1 MMKRMLKTSVGVAS
15 LIAMTSAYAMPAF
28 AQDADEDEEAVQETV
43 VILGSRRAARSADDT
58 IAPVDVISGE
68 ELNKQGDV
76 DILNVLRTS
85 VPSFNVNEQPI
96 SDAATLVRPA
106 NLRGLPPDSTLVLV
120 NGKRRHRSA
129 VIAFL
134 GGGISDGA
142 QGADLSVIPSIALKQ
157 LEVLRDGAAS
167 QYGSDAVAGVLNFQ
181 LRDNTEGLIV
191 EGQWGSTYEGDG
203 DQFRIAANFGVPI
216 PIAQGGFLNVS
227 AEYGEA
233 DATDRSV
240 QRDDALALLAAGNT
254 AINDISVNTV
264 TTDVVQIWGQPEV
277 RGDFSLFANSGID
290 LNDNL
295 ELYAFGNYAERE
307 VEGGFFFRNPIDRG
321 GVFSNDGGETLLVGD
336 LTEDGSGA
344 CPTVAVTDLVPD
356 PVAFQQVL
364 DDPDCFV
371 FNELFPGGFT
381 PRFGGEVTDFSFVA
395 GVRGGIPLAGSELFY
410 DVSFTRGENEA
421 DFFIRNTI
429 NASLGPLTPTEFDPG
444 TYVQT
449 DTNLNFDVSYGLANT
464 FFASDINLAAGFEWR
479 REEFEIIA
487 GDPESFE
494 LGPLSAQGFSSSSN
508 GFGGFNAGNAGVNS
522 QENYAIYFD
531 TEVDVTDQLTVQ
543 GAVRYEDFYDSFGDT
558 FNYKVGAR
566 YEVSD
571 AISVRGTYSTG
582 FRAPT
587 AGQANVSNVTTAF
600 TGGVLQ
606 DQGTLPLNTA
616 AGQLV
621 ADFLE
626 TETGVRPELGPEDS
640 ENFSIGAALNHL
652 GVNLTVD
659 YFRINVDDRISIS
672 DQINFVDALTTIGAA
687 NGVVVADGSSPFAA
701 LTTLDAAGVL
711 NFGDFAGAEDLVSFG
726 FFTNSFDTRTQGI
739 DVVANTSYEFYPGSN
754 TTFTSAFNWTDTTVT
769 DNGLDTAAPLS
780 FGRQRQLEEN
790 IPSLRGNIAVNHT
803 HENFYGLARVNFFG
817 EFFECHLDSINND
830 PTSGCDLPIDG
841 SLEVTVDL
849 EAGVTIAEHVTLAV
863 GARNAFDST
872 PTENPFS
879 GIVGAQFP
887 TTAPN
892 GFNGGSYYVRLRA
905 EF

>member
-1 MMKRMLKTSVGVAS
+1 MRDNLNLKFGVAITALVLGMS
-15 LIAMTSAYAMPAF
+15 STAN
-28 AQDADEDEEAVQETV
+28 AQATAQAEDDEAVQETV

-58 IAPVDVISGE
+58 IAPIDVISAD
-68 ELNKQGDV
+68 ELNQQGDV
-76 DILNVLRTS
+76 DLLNILRTS
-85 VPSFNVNEQPI
+85 VPSLNVNEQPI

-157 LEVLRDGAAS
+157 VEVLRDGAAS
-167 QYGSDAVAGVLNFQ
+167 QYGSDAVAGVLNFA
-181 LRDNTEGLIV
+181 LRDNDEGLIV
-191 EGQWGSTYEGDG
+191 EGQWGSTYAGDG
-203 DQFRIAANFGVPI
+203 DQFRVGANFGLALPF
-216 PIAQGGFLNVS
+216 AQGGFLNIS

-240 QRDDALALLAAGNT
+240 QRDDALALIAAGNT
-254 AINDISVNTV
+254 AVQDISVNTV
-264 TTDVVQIWGQPEV
+264 TDEVVQIWGQPEV
-277 RGDFSLFANSGID
+277 RGDFVLFANSAVQ
-290 LNDNL
+290 LSEQL
-295 ELYAFGNYAERE
+295 EVYAFGNYAERE

-336 LTEDGSGA
+336 LTEDGTGD
-344 CPTVAVTDLVPD
+344 CPTITVTDLVPD
-356 PVAFQQVL
+356 PAAFNDVL
-364 DDPDCFV
+364 ADPDCFV
-371 FNELFPGGFT
+371 FNEIFPGGFT
-381 PRFGGEVTDFSFVA
+381 PRFGGDLTDYSFVTGA
-395 GVRGGIPLAGSELFY
+395 RGEIPVANSSLIW
-410 DVSFTRGENEA
+410 DVSFTRGFNEA
-421 DFFIRNTI
+421 DFFINNTI
-429 NASLGPLTPTEFDPG
+429 NASLGPQTPTDFDPG
-444 TYVQT
+444 TYQQK
-449 DTNLNFDVSYGLANT
+449 DTNLNLDLSYGVPNT
-464 FFASDINLAAGFEWR
+464 VFASDINFATGFEWR

-487 GDPESFE
+487 GDPESFA

-508 GFGGFNAGNAGVNS
+508 GFGGFNGSNAGVNS
-522 QENYAIYFD
+522 QENYAVYFD
-531 TEVDVTDQLTVQ
+531 TEVDVTEQLTVQ

-558 FNYKVGAR
+558 FNWKVGGR
-566 YEVSD
+566 YEISD

-606 DQGTLPLNTA
+606 DQGTLPLNSA

-626 TETGVRPELGPEDS
+626 DSTGVRPELGPEDS
-640 ENFSIGAALNHL
+640 ENISVGAGLNFA

-672 DQINFVDALTTIGAA
+672 DQQDFVGALTAIGAS
-687 NGVVVADGSSPFAA
+687 NGVVIPAGSLPIAA
-701 LTTLDAAGVL
+701 LQQLDGAGVL
-711 NFGDFAGAEDLVSFG
+711 NFGDFAGSEDLVSFG

-739 DVVANTSYEFYPGSN
+739 DVVGSTNYEFYAGGT
-754 TTFTSAFNWTDTTVT
+754 TTFTGAFNWTDTSVT
-769 DNGLDTAAPLS
+769 DNGLDTAAPLG

-790 IPSLRGNIAVNHT
+790 IPQFRGNVAVNHQ
-803 HENFYGLARVNFFG
+803 HDKFYGLARVNVFG
-817 EFFECHLDSINND
+817 EFFECHLDSTNND
-830 PTSGCDLPIDG
+830 PASGCDLPIDG
-841 SLEVTVDL
+841 SIQVSVDL
-849 EAGVTIAEHVTLAV
+849 EAGYQVTDNFQVSV
-863 GARNAFDST
+863 GARNAFDSD
-872 PTENPFS
+872 PTTNPFS

-892 GFNGGSYYVRLRA
+892 GFNGGSYYIRA
-905 EF
+905 RATF

>member
-1 MMKRMLKTSVGVAS
+1 MRHRFNLKFGVAVTA
-15 LIAMTSAYAMPAF
+15 LMLGMSATAN
-28 AQDADEDEEAVQETV
+28 AQAAGDVEDEEAVQETV
-43 VILGSRRAARSADDT
+43 TVLGSRRQARSADDT
-58 IAPVDVISGE
+58 IAPIDVIGAD

-76 DILNVLRTS
+76 DLLNVLRTS

-134 GGGISDGA
+134 GGGVSDGA

-157 LEVLRDGAAS
+157 VEVLRDGAAS
-167 QYGSDAVAGVLNFQ
+167 QYGSDAVAGVLNFT
-181 LRDNTEGLIV
+181 LRDNTEGFIL
-191 EGQWGSTYEGDG
+191 EGQWGSTYAGDG
-203 DQFRIAANFGVPI
+203 DQFRVAANFGVPI
-216 PIAQGGFLNVS
+216 PIAQGGFLNIS

-240 QRDDALALLAAGNT
+240 QRDDALDLIAAGNT
-254 AINDISVNTV
+254 AVQSINVNTV
-264 TTDVVQIWGQPEV
+264 TDEVVQIWGQPEV
-277 RGDFSLFANSGID
+277 RGDYNIFANSAIQLAD
-290 LNDNL
+290 SL
-295 ELYAFGNYAERE
+295 EVYAFGNYAERE
-307 VEGGFFFRNPIDRG
+307 VEGGFFFRNPITRG
-321 GVFSNDGGETLLVGD
+321 GVFSNDDGETLLVGD
-336 LTEDGSGA
+336 LTDDGTGN
-344 CPTVAVTDLVPD
+344 CPTVTVTDLVPD

-371 FNELFPGGFT
+371 FNEIFPGGFT
-381 PRFGGEVTDFSFVA
+381 PRFGGDLTDYSFVTGA
-395 GVRGGIPLAGSELFY
+395 RGEIPLGGSGLFY
-410 DVSFTRGENEA
+410 DVSFTRGFNEA
-421 DFFIRNTI
+421 DFFINNTI
-429 NASLGPLTPTEFDPG
+429 NASLGPDTPLNFDPG
-444 TYVQT
+444 TYQQK
-449 DTNLNFDVSYGLANT
+449 DTNLNLDLSYGVPNT
-464 FFASDINLAAGFEWR
+464 IFASDINFAAGFEWR

-487 GDPESFE
+487 GDAASFE

-558 FNYKVGAR
+558 LNWKVGGR
-566 YEVSD
+566 YEISD

-606 DQGTLPLNTA
+606 DQGTLPLNSA
-616 AGQLV
+616 AGQVV

-626 TETGVRPELGPEDS
+626 ASTGVRPELGPEDS
-640 ENFSIGAALNHL
+640 ENISVGAAFNFA
-652 GVNLTVD
+652 GASLTVD

-672 DQINFVDALTTIGAA
+672 DQQDFVGALTAIGAT
-687 NGVVVADGSSPFAA
+687 NGVVIPAGSLPIAA
-701 LTTLDAAGVL
+701 LQQLDAAGVI
-711 NFGDFAGAEDLVSFG
+711 NFGDFAGSEDLVSFG

-739 DVVANTSYEFYPGSN
+739 DVVGNTSFEFYPGGN
-754 TTFTSAFNWTDTTVT
+754 TTFTGAFNWTDTSVT

-790 IPSLRGNIAVNHT
+790 IPQFRGNVSVNHT
-803 HENFYGLARVNFFG
+803 HDKFYGLARVNVFG
-817 EFFECHLDSINND
+817 EFFECHLDSTNTD
-830 PTSGCDLPIDG
+830 PASGCDLPIDG
-841 SLEVTVDL
+841 SIQVSVDL
-849 EAGVTIAEHVTLAV
+849 EAGYRVTENFEISV
-863 GARNAFDST
+863 GARNAFDSD

-879 GIVGAQFP
+879 GVAGAQFP

-892 GFNGGSYYVRLRA
+892 GFNGGSYYVRARA
-905 EF
+905 TF

>member
-1 MMKRMLKTSVGVAS
+1 MKNSLDLKFGVAITALVLGMS
-15 LIAMTSAYAMPAF
+15 STAD
-28 AQDADEDEEAVQETV
+28 AQAATQAEDDEAVQETV

-58 IAPVDVISGE
+58 IAPIDVISAD
-68 ELNKQGDV
+68 ELNQQGDV
-76 DILNVLRTS
+76 DLLNILRTS
-85 VPSFNVNEQPI
+85 VPSLNVNEQPI

-157 LEVLRDGAAS
+157 VEVLRDGAAS
-167 QYGSDAVAGVLNFQ
+167 QYGSDAVAGVLNFA
-181 LRDNTEGLIV
+181 LRDNDEGLIV
-191 EGQWGSTYEGDG
+191 EGQWGSTYAGDG
-203 DQFRIAANFGVPI
+203 DQFRVGANFGLALPF
-216 PIAQGGFLNVS
+216 AQGGFLNIS

-240 QRDDALALLAAGNT
+240 QRDDALALIAAGNT
-254 AINDISVNTV
+254 AVQDISVNTV
-264 TTDVVQIWGQPEV
+264 TDEVVQIWGQPEV
-277 RGDFSLFANSGID
+277 RGDFVLFANSAVQ
-290 LNDNL
+290 LSEQL
-295 ELYAFGNYAERE
+295 EVYAFGNYAERE

-321 GVFSNDGGETLLVGD
+321 GVFSNDGGQTLLVGD
-336 LTEDGSGA
+336 LTDDGSGN
-344 CPTVAVTDLVPD
+344 CPTITVTDLVPD
-356 PVAFQQVL
+356 PTAFNDVL
-364 DDPDCFV
+364 ADPDCFV
-371 FNELFPGGFT
+371 FNEIFPGGFT
-381 PRFGGEVTDFSFVA
+381 PRFGGNLTDYSFVTGA
-395 GVRGGIPLAGSELFY
+395 RGEIPVANSSLIW
-410 DVSFTRGENEA
+410 DVSFTRGFNEA
-421 DFFIRNTI
+421 DFFINNTI
-429 NASLGPLTPTEFDPG
+429 NASLGPNTPTEFDPG
-444 TYVQT
+444 TYQQK
-449 DTNLNFDVSYGLANT
+449 DTNLNLDLSYGVPNT
-464 FFASDINLAAGFEWR
+464 IFASDINFATGFEWR

-487 GDPESFE
+487 GDEASFA

-522 QENYAIYFD
+522 QENYAVYFD
-531 TEVDVTDQLTVQ
+531 TEVDVTEQLTVQ

-558 FNYKVGAR
+558 FNWKIGGR
-566 YEVSD
+566 YEISD

-606 DQGTLPLNTA
+606 DQGTLPLNSA

-626 TETGVRPELGPEDS
+626 DSTGVRPELGPEDS
-640 ENFSIGAALNHL
+640 ENISVGAALNFA
-652 GVNLTVD
+652 GVNLTID

-672 DQINFVDALTTIGAA
+672 DQQDFVGALTAIGAA
-687 NGVVVADGSSPFAA
+687 NGVVVPAGSLPIAA
-701 LTTLDAAGVL
+701 LQQLDGAGVL
-711 NFGDFAGAEDLVSFG
+711 NFGDFAGSEDLVSFG

-739 DVVANTSYEFYPGSN
+739 DVVGSTNYEFYAGGT
-754 TTFTSAFNWTDTTVT
+754 TTFTGAFNWTDTSVT
-769 DNGLDTAAPLS
+769 NNGLDTAAPLS

-790 IPSLRGNIAVNHT
+790 IPQFRGNVAVNHQ
-803 HENFYGLARVNFFG
+803 HDKFYGLARVNVFG
-817 EFFECHLDSINND
+817 EFFECHLDSTNND

-841 SLEVTVDL
+841 GIQVSVDL
-849 EAGVTIAEHVTLAV
+849 EAGYQVTDNFQVSV
-863 GARNAFDST
+863 GARNAFDSD
-872 PTENPFS
+872 PTDNPFS

-892 GFNGGSYYVRLRA
+892 GFNGGSYYIRA
-905 EF
+905 RATF